1 MRRGPNF
8 CATDDPSVGE
18 QLAGAP
24 LFGQPQSRAVAE
36 AKRTTLAERHA
47 ADIERLRPLVR
58 ELAERAG
65 GAGITVGDIRL
76 VAEQR
81 GLLDRGSGRSLSWL
95 TALPRACGLVSTGRR
110 RMSPLVRSR
119 NDHAI
124 YRLPGGLPPRPAA

>member
-1 MRRGPNF
+1 MNF
-8 CATDDPSVGE
+8 CATDEEPRVGE
-18 QLAGAP
+18 LP
-24 LFGQPQSRAVAE
+24 LFAQSRAVTE
-36 AKRTTLAERHA
+36 AKRGTLAERHA
-47 ADIERLRPLVR
+47 DDIERLRPLVI
-58 ELAERAG
+58 ELARRAG
-65 GAGITVGDIRL
+65 EAGITVGDIRL

-124 YRLPGGLPPRPAA
+124 YRLPGGGSPRPAA